1 MARNYFIDILD
12 FVRIR
17 VGVRLVK
24 NKVVGMVVQLEILLD
39 DWTPVVRYDYAHGI
53 PHRDLMFSD
62 GEKRK
67 EEVEESDLNRALSD
81 KCGCATSSPMLG
93 RALSFAV
100 KDLKLNW
107 EKYLRRHGYEK
118 EIEDI

>member
-62 GEKRK
+62 GKKWK
-67 EEVEESDLNRALSD
+67 EEIEEADLN
-81 KCGCATSSPMLG
+81 

-118 EIEDI
+118 EIENI